1 MVDVEDMSYQEAA
14 DALEIPIGTVM
25 SRLHRARNRLRKALA
40 GTALDRGPKGTGTGD
55 GMSMR
60 AYIPGTY
67 AWKRRREGIL
77 CAQTVERIQEIVDG
91 EIGPG
96 KAEQVLKKHLD
107 ACQSCN
113 AEADVIREL
122 KIAIARVSN
131 EADPE
136 LREEARGP
144 GPRLAEGGPVGPE
157 E

>member
-1 MVDVEDMSYQEAA
+1 
-14 DALEIPIGTVM
+14 
-25 SRLHRARNRLRKALA
+25 
-40 GTALDRGPKGTGTGD
+40 
-55 GMSMR
+55 MSMR

-77 CAQTVERIQEIVDG
+77 CAKTIDKLQEIVDG

-96 KAEQVLKKHLD
+96 RAEAVLKKHLD

-122 KIAIARVSN
+122 KAAIARVGA
-131 EADPE
+131 EADPGCVKKLE
-136 LREEARGP
+136 DLAR
-144 GPRLAEGGPVGPE
+144 RLAEGIE

>member
-1 MVDVEDMSYQEAA
+1 
-14 DALEIPIGTVM
+14 
-25 SRLHRARNRLRKALA
+25 
-40 GTALDRGPKGTGTGD
+40 
-55 GMSMR
+55 MSMR

-91 EIGPG
+91 EIGPD
-96 KAEQVLKKHLD
+96 KAGQVLKKHLD

-131 EADPE
+131 EADPGCVKKLE
-136 LREEARGP
+136 DLAR
-144 GPRLAEGGPVGPE
+144 RLAEGGPVGPE